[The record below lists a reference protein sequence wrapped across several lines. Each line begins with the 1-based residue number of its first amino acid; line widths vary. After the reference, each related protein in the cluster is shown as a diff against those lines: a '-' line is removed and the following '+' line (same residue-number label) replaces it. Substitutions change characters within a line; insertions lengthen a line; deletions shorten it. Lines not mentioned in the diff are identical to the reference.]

1 MEKINFLN
9 LATSVYFACWQQLGK
24 VANPMTGKIER
35 NLEHAKYSIDTL
47 IMLREK
53 TKGNLDK
60 EEEKTLEEM
69 IANLQLNYVDEC
81 NKPSDAVSANDK
93 KDSPAK

>member
-9 LATSVYFACWQQLGK
+9 LATSIYLACWQQLGK
-24 VANPMTGKIER
+24 VANQLTGKIEK

-47 IMLREK
+47 VMLRDK
-53 TKGNLDK
+53 TKGNLNE
-60 EEEKTLEEM
+60 EEEKTLHEM

-81 NKPSDAVSANDK
+81 NKA
-93 KDSPAK
+93 KDSEEKKEK